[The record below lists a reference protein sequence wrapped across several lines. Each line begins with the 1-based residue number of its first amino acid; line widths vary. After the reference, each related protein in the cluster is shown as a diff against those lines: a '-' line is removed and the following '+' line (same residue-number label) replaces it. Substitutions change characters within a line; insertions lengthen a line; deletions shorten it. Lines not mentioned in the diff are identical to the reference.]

1 MIKFDVFFNEALSKG
16 KVKVK
21 FNMNAGDKSLPAFDL
36 LMSDDDRWME
46 MNSWKSKQANNNY
59 SDAEYVLS
67 FAQYYPYGSNY
78 YIFGGLYKI
87 EKIIP
92 EVYDQIGYKLI
103 LQEEFKEYIKRLI
116 IKLDRPVGRDIY
128 NKPFENVQRDFNPE
142 VYEIT
147 PSARLADFNGYNN
160 VLLLHKDLQ
169 IIAKYEAPE
178 WKNALENV
186 KGIYA
191 ITDIS
196 NGKIYIGSATG
207 ENGIWQRWCSYAKEL
222 TGGNKDFINIV
233 KEKGEDHIRNNFTY
247 SILEIFDMKTKDD
260 YIISREHHWMK
271 VFQTKRFGMN
281 N

>member
-1 MIKFDVFFNEALSKG
+1 MIKFDDFFKEAISKG
-16 KVKVK
+16 KGKVK
-21 FNMNAGDKSLPAFDL
+21 FNMNAGDKNLPALDFL
-36 LMSDDDRWME
+36 LSDSDRWME
-46 MNSWKSKQANNNY
+46 MNCWKSKQANNNY

-78 YIFGGLYKI
+78 YMFGGLYKI

-92 EVYDQIGYKLI
+92 EVYDQIGYKLT
-103 LQEEFKEYIKRLI
+103 LQNEFKEYIKRLI

-128 NKPFENVQRDFNPE
+128 NKPFESVQRDFNPE

-147 PSARLADFNGYNN
+147 PSARLSDFNGFNN

-207 ENGIWQRWCSYAKEL
+207 ENGIWQRWCSHAKGL
-222 TGGNKDFINIV
+222 TGDNKDFKNIV
-233 KEKGEDHIRNNFTY
+233 KEKGEDYIKNNFTY
-247 SILEIFDMKTKDD
+247 AILEIFDMKTKDD
-260 YIISREHHWMK
+260 YIIRREHHWMK
-271 VFQTKRFGMN
+271 VFQTKKFGMN